1 MSRFKNQNK
10 IIKEK
15 ERKESEE
22 VFNSL
27 SDIIAKRNFDMKM
40 QDLGDL
46 EKRIVLDDMRKFLN
60 AIEWND

>member
-27 SDIIAKRNFDMKM
+27 SDIIAKK
-40 QDLGDL
+40 
-46 EKRIVLDDMRKFLN
+46 KF
-60 AIEWND
+60 